1 MSHLNPAM
9 ASPDVYGGGASRL
22 HSQQEVLE
30 KNDRFRDKILAK
42 LGNVED
48 SKENSADFDEN

>member
-1 MSHLNPAM
+1 MV
-9 ASPDVYGGGASRL
+9 SPDVYGGGASRL